1 MTDRVHEPRIVVFA
15 CNWCSYTAA
24 DLAGTTRLKM
34 PACFTV
40 VRVMCSGRVDPLY
53 ILQAF
58 ALGADAVLV
67 TGCHPGDCHYTS
79 GNLHARRRVDFLRQI
94 LDRLGLTDRLEM
106 HYVSA
111 AEATRFQ
118 QLLTAS
124 AERIARLE
132 PSPLGATAA
141 RPAPPPHKRDAF
153 RATLRHLAAQL
164 PVDLRSGSV
173 VPEEMV
179 TEGFG
184 EPEYDV
190 ERCIGCGACA
200 ASCPQDNIELTDA
213 GGTRTISQFHS
224 RCVRCSTCE
233 QICPVEALRVVGRFD
248 LAAFLSDER
257 RRAVELELATC
268 ARCGGP
274 VAPLRQ
280 LDHLRRATEETEEIV
295 PWRGAVLCAAC
306 HRQAHAAEMRRHM
319 TSLHTG
325 DRR

>member
-1 MTDRVHEPRIVVFA
+1 MTDRLYEPRIVVFA

-79 GNLHARRRVDFLRQI
+79 GNLHARRRVDFLKQI

-118 QLLTAS
+118 QLLTTS
-124 AERIARLE
+124 AERIARLG
-132 PSPLGATAA
+132 PSPLRASLAA
-141 RPAPPPHKRDAF
+141 LPPHKRDAF
-153 RATLRHLAAQL
+153 RAMLQHLAAQL
-164 PVDLRSGSV
+164 PGGRTDGFTI
-173 VPEEMV
+173 PEEMV

-184 EPEYDV
+184 EPEYDR

-200 ASCPQDNIELTDA
+200 ASCPEHNIELTD
-213 GGTRTISQFHS
+213 GDGTRTISQFHS

-233 QICPVEALRVVGRFD
+233 QVCPVEALRVVARFD

-257 RRAVELELATC
+257 RPAVELELATC
-268 ARCGGP
+268 ARCGKP
-274 VAPLRQ
+274 VAPVRQ
-280 LDHLRRATEETEEIV
+280 LDHLKQTIEEIEEIV
-295 PWRGAVLCAAC
+295 PRRDAVLCAAC
-306 HRQAHAAEMRRHM
+306 HRQAHAAEMRQHM
-319 TSLHTG
+319 KTVNLVS
-325 DRR
+325 